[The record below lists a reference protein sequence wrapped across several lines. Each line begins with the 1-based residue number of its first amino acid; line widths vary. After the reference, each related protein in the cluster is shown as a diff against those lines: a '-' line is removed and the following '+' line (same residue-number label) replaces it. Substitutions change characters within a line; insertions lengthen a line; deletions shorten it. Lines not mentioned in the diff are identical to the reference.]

1 MVRGPG
7 AIGYNG
13 GAATG
18 KERVVR
24 AWRFHEFGEIGAYR
38 LEDVPTP
45 RPGPGEVLLRVRYAA
60 LNPAD
65 RLLIE
70 GRYPGAGQLPLTV
83 GRDGAG
89 VVHEAQAGGRFRK
102 GEAAVVL
109 RSEIGV
115 TRQGTLA
122 DFVVVPE
129 DVLAPI
135 PAGWSLQEAAAAP
148 LVYLTAWKALVTQGG
163 LKCGE
168 TVLVTGA
175 SGGVGIAAIQ
185 LAKALGARVIA
196 LSRDAAKRARLI
208 ALGADAALDDT
219 APDLAG
225 QVGKASGGRGPDLV
239 IEHLGGPRL
248 AEHMAM
254 ASMNGRIMVIG
265 LLAGR
270 SVELDLGMLLFKQMR
285 IEGVHVGKYA
295 PAEAQ
300 DAWRRVVAA
309 MDAAGARPVIDRIH
323 PMEQVQEAFARL
335 AGGHLGKVLVEVN
348 TTD

>member
-1 MVRGPG
+1 MHHPG
-7 AIGYNG
+7 AFRYNTL
-13 GAATG
+13 AAMG

-24 AWRFHEFGEIGAYR
+24 AWRFHEFGEIGVYR
-38 LEDVPTP
+38 LEEVPTP
-45 RPGPGEVLLRVRYAA
+45 KPGPGEVLLRVRYAA

-89 VVHEAQAGGRFRK
+89 MIHEAAAGSRFRV
-102 GEAAVVL
+102 GDAAVVL
-109 RSEIGV
+109 RSEIGI

-122 DFVVVPE
+122 DFVAVPE
-129 DVLAPI
+129 AVLAPI

-163 LKCGE
+163 LKAGE

-175 SGGVGIAAIQ
+175 SGGVGIAAVQ
-185 LAKALGARVIA
+185 LAKAFGARVIA
-196 LSRDAAKRARLI
+196 LSRDVSKRARLL

-225 QVGKASGGRGPDLV
+225 QIGKASDGTGPDIV

-248 AEHMAM
+248 AEHMAL
-254 ASMNGRIMVIG
+254 ANMNGRIMVIG

-270 SVELDLGMLLFKQMR
+270 NVELDLGMVLFKQVR
-285 IEGVHVGKYA
+285 IEGVHVGKYT

-300 DAWRRVVAA
+300 DAWRRVVAV
-309 MDAAGARPVIDRIH
+309 MDAAGARPVIDKIH

-348 TTD
+348 TQ